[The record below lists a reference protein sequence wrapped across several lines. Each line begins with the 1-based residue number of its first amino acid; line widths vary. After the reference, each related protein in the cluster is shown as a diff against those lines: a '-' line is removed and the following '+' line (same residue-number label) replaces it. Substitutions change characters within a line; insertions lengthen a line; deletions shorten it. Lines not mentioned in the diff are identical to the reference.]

1 MVYNEQVEIR
11 LGSMVGK
18 WVVFILSGLRG
29 VVMSSVIDGL
39 REKGLDYIVKT
50 SGVREGGER
59 PVIVYVPNF
68 LAVGMVND
76 VAEVMLKVLSKPGI
90 DKPLLFKSDVFA
102 QEGIYS
108 GKAGS
113 MKPYIY
119 MTSLRLK
126 GFH

>member
-1 MVYNEQVEIR
+1 
-11 LGSMVGK
+11 MVGR

-29 VVMSSVIDGL
+29 VVMRNVIDGL
-39 REKGLDYIVKT
+39 REKGLDYIAKT
-50 SGVREGGER
+50 RGVRESGER
-59 PVIVYVPNF
+59 PVIIYVPNF

-76 VAEVMLKVLSKPGI
+76 VAEVMLEVLNRLGI
-90 DKPLLFKSDVFA
+90 NKPLLFKSDVFA

-108 GKAGS
+108 GEAGGV
-113 MKPYIY
+113 KPYIY

>member
-1 MVYNEQVEIR
+1 LVYNKWVEIR

-39 REKGLDYIVKT
+39 REKGLNYIAKT
-50 SGVREGGER
+50 PGVREGGER
-59 PVIVYVPNF
+59 PVIIYVPNF

-76 VAEVMLKVLSKPGI
+76 VAEVMLEVLNRLGI
-90 DKPLLFKSDVFA
+90 NKPLLFKPDVFT

-108 GKAGS
+108 GKAGG

>member
-1 MVYNEQVEIR
+1 MVFVP
-11 LGSMVGK
+11 
-18 WVVFILSGLRG
+18 SGLRG
-29 VVMSSVIDGL
+29 VVMRSVIDGL
-39 REKGLDYIVKT
+39 RERGLDYIVKT

-76 VAEVMLKVLSKPGI
+76 VAEVMLEVLNRLGI
-90 DKPLLFKSDVFA
+90 NKPLLFKPDVFT
-102 QEGIYS
+102 QEGIRL
-108 GKAGS
+108 GNAGGV
-113 MKPYIY
+113 KPYIY

>member
-1 MVYNEQVEIR
+1 MVYNKRVEIR
-11 LGSMVGK
+11 LGSIVGK

-39 REKGLDYIVKT
+39 RERGLNYIAKT
-50 SGVREGGER
+50 PGMRKGGER

-68 LAVGMVND
+68 LAVDMVND
-76 VAEVMLKVLSKPGI
+76 IAEVMLGVLNRLGI
-90 DKPLLFKSDVFA
+90 NKPLLFKSDVFA

-108 GKAGS
+108 GKAGG

>member
-1 MVYNEQVEIR
+1 LVYNEQVEIR
-11 LGSMVGK
+11 LGSMGGK
-18 WVVFILSGLRG
+18 WMVFVPSGLRG
-29 VVMSSVIDGL
+29 VVMRNVIDGL
-39 REKGLDYIVKT
+39 RERGLDYIAKT
-50 SGVREGGER
+50 PGMREGGER

-68 LAVGMVND
+68 LAVDMVND
-76 VAEVMLKVLSKPGI
+76 VAEVMLGVLNRLGI
-90 DKPLLFKSDVFA
+90 NKPLLFKPDVFT

-108 GKAGS
+108 GKAGG